1 MGRSFFKMSGS
12 GNDFVVVDARAEPAG
27 SLDDPKVIAAVCA
40 RGTGVGADGIVFL
53 EPSRGN
59 GSAFAMRYINRDGS
73 RAAACGNAS
82 LCIARLA
89 VELGVA
95 PAGGMRFESDAGLL
109 EASVRGNR
117 PTVSMPPVT
126 RLQQDIATPRQ
137 EGELR
142 IGFADAGVPHVV
154 VVMEDVEVAE
164 VVQRGRALRQDPM
177 FAPGGSNVNFLSRN
191 RDGSADWRIRTYER
205 GVEGET
211 LACGTGAIASAA
223 LLVAWGLAASP
234 VTLRT
239 RSGRS
244 LSVALNSEIGRPDRR
259 LATLTGEARIVFRGE
274 FEELEPD

>member
-1 MGRSFFKMSGS
+1 
-12 GNDFVVVDARAEPAG
+12 
-27 SLDDPKVIAAVCA
+27 
-40 RGTGVGADGIVFL
+40 
-53 EPSRGN
+53 
-59 GSAFAMRYINRDGS
+59 
-73 RAAACGNAS
+73 
-82 LCIARLA
+82 
-89 VELGVA
+89 
-95 PAGGMRFESDAGLL
+95 
-109 EASVRGNR
+109 
-117 PTVSMPPVT
+117 
-126 RLQQDIATPRQ
+126 
-137 EGELR
+137 
-142 IGFADAGVPHVV
+142 
-154 VVMEDVEVAE
+154 MEDVEVAE